1 MNDEVYRVRFRV
13 SEQAV
18 YKHIPQ
24 MPSMND
30 EAYRLLFSI
39 AEQALYTN
47 TQQTISW
54 WWYLRILR
62 WVKMTILA
70 SFLMKQFYEPAYFVF
85 YGLSPASSFA
95 LLRAEEAFR
104 KLFSSTDE
112 VMRSANA

>member
-1 MNDEVYRVRFRV
+1 MNDEVYRV
-13 SEQAV
+13 
-18 YKHIPQ
+18 
-24 MPSMND
+24 
-30 EAYRLLFSI
+30 LFSV
-39 AEQALYTN
+39 AEQVLYTN
-47 TQQTISW
+47 AQQTIS

-62 WVKMTILA
+62 WVKMTIMA

-95 LLRAEEAFR
+95 LLRAEETFR